1 MIKNTG
7 IIDRVFRGI
16 IGIVFIDYA
25 IPIGFPQ
32 TGWNWTGLMGAVPLL
47 TAIVGYC
54 PAYSFFGIS
63 TFNRYLFK

>member
-16 IGIVFIDYA
+16 IGIVFIAYA

-32 TGWNWTGLMGAVPLL
+32 TGWNWTGLIGAVPLL

-54 PAYSFFGIS
+54 PAY
-63 TFNRYLFK
+63 